1 MPVPVSLGGV
11 RNYGYPMIDSLP
23 LGTVG
28 VLAGLFAAHL
38 VLFGIYLRK
47 RARTTSA
54 DGPVACDDCGTENEP
69 AYAFCGDCAAR
80 LPAAG
85 TTRERGDDGI
95 TS

>member
-1 MPVPVSLGGV
+1 
-11 RNYGYPMIDSLP
+11 MIDSLP

-47 RARTTSA
+47 RSA
-54 DGPVACDDCGTENEP
+54 SASRDGPVACDECGTENE
-69 AYAFCGDCAAR
+69 AGYAFCGDCAAR

-85 TTRERGDDGI
+85 VARERGDGVA
-95 TS
+95 S